1 MGKKLEVIKIFDIL
15 KSITTDNLRAL
26 VNSIFMTL
34 TTYNKKQRKFLAVSV
49 NYRNFAKN

>member
-26 VNSIFMTL
+26 VNSIFI

>member
-15 KSITTDNLRAL
+15 KSITTDNLRVL
-26 VNSIFMTL
+26 VNSIFMTS
-34 TTYNKKQRKFLAVSV
+34 YNKKHRKFLAVSV

>member
-1 MGKKLEVIKIFDIL
+1 MGKKLEVVKIFDIL

-26 VNSIFMTL
+26 DNSIFI

>member
-15 KSITTDNLRAL
+15 KSITTDNLLAL
-26 VNSIFMTL
+26 DNSIFI
-34 TTYNKKQRKFLAVSV
+34 TTYNQKQRTFLAVSV

>member
-26 VNSIFMTL
+26 DNSIFI
-34 TTYNKKQRKFLAVSV
+34 TTYDKKQRKFLAVSV
-49 NYRNFAKN
+49 NCRNFAKN

>member
-1 MGKKLEVIKIFDIL
+1 MGKKLEVSKIFDIL

-26 VNSIFMTL
+26 DNSIFI

>member
-1 MGKKLEVIKIFDIL
+1 MGKKLEVVKIFDIL
-15 KSITTDNLRAL
+15 KSITTDNLCAL
-26 VNSIFMTL
+26 DNSIFI

>member
-26 VNSIFMTL
+26 DNSIFI
-34 TTYNKKQRKFLAVSV
+34 TTYDKKQRKFLAVSV

>member
-26 VNSIFMTL
+26 DNSIFI
-34 TTYNKKQRKFLAVSV
+34 TTYDKKQRKFLAVSV
-49 NYRNFAKN
+49 NYRNFADN

>member
-15 KSITTDNLRAL
+15 KSITTGNLRAL
-26 VNSIFMTL
+26 VNSIFMTS
-34 TTYNKKQRKFLAVSV
+34 YNTKHRKFLAVSD

>member
-15 KSITTDNLRAL
+15 KRITTDNLRAL
-26 VNSIFMTL
+26 DNSIFI

>member
-1 MGKKLEVIKIFDIL
+1 MGNKLEVIKIFDIL

-26 VNSIFMTL
+26 DNSIFI

>member
-26 VNSIFMTL
+26 DNSIFI
-34 TTYNKKQRKFLAVSV
+34 TTYNKKQRKILAVSV